1 MNYPVTRDIVALL
14 PLAAIKDKRDNRG
27 ARCTGV
33 DVARPHFGRM
43 GPPGMAPEPRPA
55 IRQCHSRHMWD
66 TDFYYKLGLF
76 LVGMTENGCLRP
88 C

>member
-1 MNYPVTRDIVALL
+1 MLHGHTSVGWDPQGWPPSPGPQSDI
-14 PLAAIKDKRDNRG
+14 AI
-27 ARCTGV
+27 A
-33 DVARPHFGRM
+33 
-43 GPPGMAPEPRPA
+43 
-55 IRQCHSRHMWD
+55 RHMWD